1 MLGLSPS
8 PIEKIFGVKSLFSG
22 MTEGVYQI
30 LNFDIAQAVAANVLS
45 PIIIPLALIYTIRG
59 SVPKI
64 DTKSKELIFFS
75 SLIFLSLIVNFFN

>member
-1 MLGLSPS
+1 
-8 PIEKIFGVKSLFSG
+8 

-75 SLIFLSLIVNFFN
+75 SLINIPLARHLLPAKDTMLLQSDTGAIYLIFD